1 MTDIFIKSPD
11 PRPSRW
17 WRIPSPTKEYKEN
30 YDRIFRKKKKRTK
43 GAAKKPKK

>member
-1 MTDIFIKSPD
+1 MVEIFHKAPD

-30 YDRIFRKKKKRTK
+30 YGRIFKKKKKGTK
-43 GAAKKPKK
+43 DAKKKPKK